1 MVLTSLNAFGW
12 PRLDEL
18 PHVSSKGSLFRSKPV
33 IIMRD
38 HSLSTYA
45 KFPEKLTFL
54 ASWYAHVRTRAYQ
67 GLRNV
72 SFSENFAYVLSGW
85 SLRTEDELHKDLA
98 SCFQFSH
105 SQILSF
111 LFWWFSSKFC
121 RVFVQNTASLPP
133 FRVRAYH
140 FSVSSLK
147 IMQSYM
153 REELLRMQF
162 SMSRRR
168 LKQGF
173 FKVHFYHFCK
183 SHILLHQIFSIL
195 K

>member
-1 MVLTSLNAFGW
+1 MATL
-12 PRLDEL
+12 EI
-18 PHVSSKGSLFRSKPV
+18 LFVKIAGLWYHPFSA
-33 IIMRD
+33 
-38 HSLSTYA
+38 YA
-45 KFPEKLTFL
+45 KFSEKLTFITP
-54 ASWYAHVRTRAYQ
+54 WYAHARKTNISYPLIRTRSCAYQ

-105 SQILSF
+105 SQIFSF

>member
-1 MVLTSLNAFGW
+1 MFAIS
-12 PRLDEL
+12 
-18 PHVSSKGSLFRSKPV
+18 
-33 IIMRD
+33 
-38 HSLSTYA
+38 
-45 KFPEKLTFL
+45 
-54 ASWYAHVRTRAYQ
+54 
-67 GLRNV
+67 
-72 SFSENFAYVLSGW
+72 SFSDIAVSVL
-85 SLRTEDELHKDLA
+85 LVQL
-98 SCFQFSH
+98 
-105 SQILSF
+105 
-111 LFWWFSSKFC
+111 

-153 REELLRMQF
+153 RKELLRMQF

-173 FKVHFYHFCK
+173 FKVHFCHFCK